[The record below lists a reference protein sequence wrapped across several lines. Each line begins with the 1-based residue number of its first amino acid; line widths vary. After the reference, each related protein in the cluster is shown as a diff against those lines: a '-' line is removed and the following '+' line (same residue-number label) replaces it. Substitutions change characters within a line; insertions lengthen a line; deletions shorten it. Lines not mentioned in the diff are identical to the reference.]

1 MAEVECRNS
10 LSGNMCQSKGKTP
23 LTLNPDSIILSGVI
37 TLENAI
43 PTMAGMSYIDTVRPL
58 FDTIKLACTASVTQ
72 SVAAIAHLNITL
84 DRITIL

>member
-23 LTLNPDSIILSGVI
+23 LTLNPDSILPGVI
-37 TLENAI
+37 ALENAI

-72 SVAAIAHLNITL
+72 SVAAIAHLNIIL